1 MDDRTSE
8 KKQNNPRSGNNN
20 GSKGKSNNKRP
31 PPPRPVQVSKKI
43 AWLLRHGAEKEHL
56 TLDSAG
62 FANVHDVLENRNLK
76 SLKVTFDELRA
87 CVRENDK
94 QRFTLKLK
102 SKSADTK
109 DDDENE
115 NENEN
120 ESQNPSDYLIRA
132 NQGHSL
138 KKVIQD
144 QELLHPIIAAEE
156 NNIPAMAIHGTTK
169 NAWKLIVASGGLKP
183 MGRNHIHF
191 APGLPAGFD
200 KDNKS
205 SEATTSTT
213 TTTTTTMMIDDDD
226 DDDGEEKEEKEKEK
240 EKEIPVISGIRAS
253 SKILIY
259 LDLAKAM
266 QAGIKFWRSDNG
278 VILSEGDENGLISM
292 HFFHRVEDRTK
303 EGGGA
308 ILIRD
313 GKLLSGEASAVSNT

>member
-1 MDDRTSE
+1 
-8 KKQNNPRSGNNN
+8 
-20 GSKGKSNNKRP
+20 RP

-94 QRFTLKLK
+94 QRFTLKLR

-109 DDDENE
+109 DDDEDE
-115 NENEN
+115 NEK
-120 ESQNPSDYLIRA
+120 ESKNPSDYLIRA

-138 KKVIQD
+138 KKIIQD
-144 QELLHPIIAAEE
+144 QELLQPITATEE
-156 NNIPAMAIHGTTK
+156 NNIPAVAIHGTTK

-191 APGLPAGFD
+191 APGLPAEG
-200 KDNKS
+200 K
-205 SEATTSTT
+205 
-213 TTTTTTMMIDDDD
+213 
-226 DDDGEEKEEKEKEK
+226 EKEKEK

-292 HFFHRVEDRTK
+292 HFFQRVEDRTK

-313 GKLLSGEASAVSNT
+313 GKLL

>member
-115 NENEN
+115 NENEK
-120 ESQNPSDYLIRA
+120 ESKNPSDYLIRA

-138 KKVIQD
+138 KKIIQD
-144 QELLHPIIAAEE
+144 QELLQPITATEE

-191 APGLPAGFD
+191 APGVPAGFD

-205 SEATTSTT
+205 TEATTSTA
-213 TTTTTTMMIDDDD
+213 TTMMIDDDT
-226 DDDGEEKEEKEKEK
+226 DDGEGKEGKEKEK

-292 HFFHRVEDRTK
+292 HFFQRVEDRTK

-313 GKLLSGEASAVSNT
+313 GKLLSGEAIAVSNT

>member
-1 MDDRTSE
+1 M
-8 KKQNNPRSGNNN
+8 
-20 GSKGKSNNKRP
+20 
-31 PPPRPVQVSKKI
+31 
-43 AWLLRHGAEKEHL
+43 
-56 TLDSAG
+56 
-62 FANVHDVLENRNLK
+62 HDVLENRNLK

-102 SKSADTK
+102 SKSDTNGDDE
-109 DDDENE
+109 DDDEKNE
-115 NENEN
+115 K
-120 ESQNPSDYLIRA
+120 ESKNPSDYLIRA

-138 KKVIQD
+138 KKIIQD
-144 QELLHPIIAAEE
+144 QELLQPITATEE
-156 NNIPAMAIHGTTK
+156 SNIPAMAIHGTTK

-205 SEATTSTT
+205 SEATTSTST
-213 TTTTTTMMIDDDD
+213 STTMMID

-292 HFFHRVEDRTK
+292 HFFQRVEDRTK

-313 GKLLSGEASAVSNT
+313 GKLSSGEASAVSNT

>member
-1 MDDRTSE
+1 M
-8 KKQNNPRSGNNN
+8 
-20 GSKGKSNNKRP
+20 
-31 PPPRPVQVSKKI
+31 
-43 AWLLRHGAEKEHL
+43 
-56 TLDSAG
+56 
-62 FANVHDVLENRNLK
+62 
-76 SLKVTFDELRA
+76 
-87 CVRENDK
+87 RENDK

-102 SKSADTK
+102 SKSDTNGDDE
-109 DDDENE
+109 DDDEKNE
-115 NENEN
+115 KETK
-120 ESQNPSDYLIRA
+120 NPSDYLIRA

-138 KKVIQD
+138 KKIIQD
-144 QELLHPIIAAEE
+144 QELLQPITATEE

-205 SEATTSTT
+205 TEATTSTA
-213 TTTTTTMMIDDDD
+213 TTMMIDDDT
-226 DDDGEEKEEKEKEK
+226 DDGEGKEGKEGKEKEKEK

-292 HFFHRVEDRTK
+292 HFFQRVEDRTK

-313 GKLLSGEASAVSNT
+313 GKLLSGEAIAVSNT